1 LGFLRKILAFLIFV
15 PNITLGTNTPGL
27 GRPEI
32 FPWAGFYAVRKDIRL
47 TIRYT
52 LFLGYITLSAAL
64 FFLQG
69 NPFIIPLRSLMAL
82 VNASVIFFT
91 IIRVQDEEFDY
102 INKAFLWVFAA
113 NVFVSLLQTFHL
125 FPPSLVRT
133 MNFFI
138 ERWEPTAWENG
149 RGSGGLFAEPSY
161 YAFGVHHYFAYALL
175 LFKVDQRSRLGLIL
189 TAAMAVYDLTV
200 IRSLTGLI
208 IMVIYVISHQDW
220 RKAWKGALAILMTGL
235 AALYFYGQSNDL
247 PRGLEFVYNVFFEQR
262 YKDLFTYVTWEGG
275 IRTVSLLASYPFG
288 IFHPFG
294 WGIGSWP
301 AASITA
307 LLDMGLSEIEVAFFE
322 QYTPYDGFRP
332 TAYSADLFLEAGV
345 VGWLLFAGAMYP
357 YVINAAMWKNPNT
370 RAVVVLFLFNMLI
383 LGTIGDPL
391 PFLFLAL
398 AYRSIHPPPLITK
411 PIDPTPHDTDSP
423 LP

>member
-1 LGFLRKILAFLIFV
+1 V

>member
-1 LGFLRKILAFLIFV
+1 M

-220 RKAWKGALAILMTGL
+220 RKAWKGALAMLMTGL

>member
-1 LGFLRKILAFLIFV
+1 M

-220 RKAWKGALAILMTGL
+220 RKAWKSALAILMTGL

-411 PIDPTPHDTDSP
+411 PIDPIPHDTDSP

>member
-1 LGFLRKILAFLIFV
+1 M

-189 TAAMAVYDLTV
+189 TAAMAVYDFTV

>member
-1 LGFLRKILAFLIFV
+1 M

-220 RKAWKGALAILMTGL
+220 RKAWKGALAIIMTGL

-307 LLDMGLSEIEVAFFE
+307 LLDVGLSEIEVAFFE

>member
-1 LGFLRKILAFLIFV
+1 M

-220 RKAWKGALAILMTGL
+220 RKGWKGALAILMTGL

>member
-1 LGFLRKILAFLIFV
+1 M

-235 AALYFYGQSNDL
+235 AALYVYGQSNDL

>member
-1 LGFLRKILAFLIFV
+1 M

>member
-1 LGFLRKILAFLIFV
+1 M

-32 FPWAGFYAVRKDIRL
+32 FPWAGFYAVRNDIRL

-189 TAAMAVYDLTV
+189 TAAMAVYYLTV

-391 PFLFLAL
+391 PFIFLAL

>member
-1 LGFLRKILAFLIFV
+1 MGLFRKILAFLIFV

-32 FPWAGFYAVRKDIRL
+32 FPWAGMYAVRKDMRL
-47 TIRYT
+47 TIRYI

-69 NPFIIPLRSLMAL
+69 NPWAIPLRSWLAL

-91 IIRVQDEEFDY
+91 IIHIEDEEFKF
-102 INKAFLWVFAA
+102 INRAFLYVFAA
-113 NVFVSLLQTFHL
+113 NVFVTLLQTFHI
-125 FPPSLVRT
+125 FPQSLVRL

-138 ERWEPTAWENG
+138 ERWEPTSWENG

-175 LFKVDQRSRLGLIL
+175 LFDIKQRSRIGLIL
-189 TAAMAVYDLTV
+189 TAAMAVYDMTV
-200 IRSLTGLI
+200 VRSLTGLI
-208 IMVIYVISHQDW
+208 IMTIYVVSHQDW
-220 RKAWKGALAILMTGL
+220 RKAWKGTLAILAVGL
-235 AALYFYGQSNDL
+235 TALYFYGQSNPL
-247 PRGLEFVYNVFFEQR
+247 PRALDFVYNVFFEQR

-301 AASITA
+301 QGSITA

-357 YVINAAMWKNPNT
+357 YVVNKAMWQNANT
-370 RAVVVLFLFNMLI
+370 RAIVVLFLFNMLI

-398 AYRSIHPPPLITK
+398 AYRTIHPPDPK
-411 PIDPTPHDTDSP
+411 PIEVSP
-423 LP
+423 

>member
-1 LGFLRKILAFLIFV
+1 M

-391 PFLFLAL
+391 PFIFLAL